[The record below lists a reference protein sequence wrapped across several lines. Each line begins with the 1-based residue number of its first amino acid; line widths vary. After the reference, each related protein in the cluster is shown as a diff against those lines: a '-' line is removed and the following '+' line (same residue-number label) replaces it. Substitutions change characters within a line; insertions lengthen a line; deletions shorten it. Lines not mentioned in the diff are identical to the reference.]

1 MPEPRSPARGG
12 KTRSAGVLTFRR
24 ATAHG
29 MDHSTPAIT
38 RSLRSVN
45 ETEAPCG
52 SSSILPL
59 RVRGYAPHRDALRDR
74 SARFAHR
81 DDGIFPLRR
90 RRRRRAC
97 RAAALGVALGVS
109 SIAHHQMC
117 RARAAIGL
125 GGAARDPPRVRRG
138 RRARRRRP
146 RVVYQGGA
154 RVRAPPAR
162 YVPRAKP
169 RRSPLETRERSLIV
183 HLGGREERLLF
194 FSLSKQRA
202 SRASSLAPLRFTRLT
217 DGDDSIVVLHDTLVT
232 TSLSTA
238 SQATARST
246 TPSTGTSC
254 SAPTTGSR

>member
-12 KTRSAGVLTFRR
+12 KTRSAGVLTFPR

-29 MDHSTPAIT
+29 MDDSTPAIT
-38 RSLRSVN
+38 RSLN

-52 SSSILPL
+52 SSSILPR
-59 RVRGYAPHRDALRDR
+59 RVRGRAPHRDALRDR
-74 SARFAHR
+74 SGRFTHR

-109 SIAHHQMC
+109 SIAHSQMC

-169 RRSPLETRERSLIV
+169 RRSPRETRERSLIV

-194 FSLSKQRA
+194 FFPLEAARV

-217 DGDDSIVVLHDTLVT
+217 DGDDSIVVLHDALVT
-232 TSLSTA
+232 TSRSTA